1 MVNKI
6 NFLSLGYMYDGE
18 IIIGEIECFRTDET
32 LKFYYSYY
40 EDVFYATEDKP
51 SVVELLK
58 KDGILERDKGI
69 LTFNKEILN
78 FIEDKLRGTE
88 DIDKY
93 NVA

>member
-1 MVNKI
+1 MYNKI
-6 NFLSLGYMYDGE
+6 DFVSLGYMYNKEIIVGE
-18 IIIGEIECFRTDET
+18 IRHLETGRT

-40 EDVFYATEDKP
+40 EDGFYPTEGKLSLVDI
-51 SVVELLK
+51 LYD
-58 KDGILERDKGI
+58 DGILEDNNG
-69 LTFNKEILN
+69 LSTFNKEILN